1 MRCCFLTAALTLL
14 RRPVGENEANV
25 RWLLDTHLDMQL
37 VQQAPR
43 LGLPGLAGTVRLPD
57 GTLQQLLSEAEA
69 ALVQRFDPSAELD
82 TIGFFIAKFV
92 KRREEERE
100 EQAAALAPVDNY

>member
-1 MRCCFLTAALTLL
+1 M
-14 RRPVGENEANV
+14 
-25 RWLLDTHLDMQL
+25 RWLLDAHPDMQL

-43 LGLPGLAGTVRLPD
+43 LGLPGLAGAVRLPD

-82 TIGFFIAKFV
+82 TIGFFIAKFA
-92 KRREEERE
+92 KQGAGREEL
-100 EQAAALAPVDNY
+100 AAE